1 MSAEAADPARPA
13 TAGGASNSGASDSG
27 ASNQGAGQGQRD
39 ELAGR
44 LRRLDSCA
52 VSDALD
58 QLGLA
63 GAVTGI
69 APQVPVTAAVAGQV
83 ITVRVGPRPDDRPR
97 PHLGATAI
105 ATASPGDVIVV
116 DHRGRLDVS
125 AWGGLLSLAA
135 QRRGVAGVI
144 VDGAC
149 RDVDAA
155 RTLEFP
161 VFARAVVPVTARGRI
176 IEESSGK
183 PVAIG
188 GVPVASGD
196 WVIADSSGVVFV
208 PGDRAEQVV
217 ALAEQISSREAAMAD
232 AVRQG
237 ESIVDVMHDAR
248 FEAER

>member
-1 MSAEAADPARPA
+1 VTVADEEAQRSDLAAR
-13 TAGGASNSGASDSG
+13 
-27 ASNQGAGQGQRD
+27 
-39 ELAGR
+39 LGR
-44 LRRLDSCA
+44 LDACA

-58 QLGLA
+58 RLGLP

-69 APQVPVTAAVAGQV
+69 GPLVPVGAPLTGPV

-135 QRRGVAGVI
+135 RQRGVAGVI

-149 RDVDAA
+149 RDVDEA
-155 RTLEFP
+155 RGLAFP
-161 VFARAVVPVTARGRI
+161 LFARAAVPVTARGRI
-176 IEESSGK
+176 VEESCGS

-188 GVPVASGD
+188 GVPVAAGD

-208 PGDRAEQVV
+208 PSDRASQVIG
-217 ALAEQISSREAAMAD
+217 LAEKIAAREAAMAD
-232 AVRQG
+232 AIRAG

-248 FEAER
+248 FDAER

>member
-1 MSAEAADPARPA
+1 MSAEGTAGGRGASAADPA
-13 TAGGASNSGASDSG
+13 
-27 ASNQGAGQGQRD
+27 QRD
-39 ELAGR
+39 TLAGR
-44 LRRLDSCA
+44 LRGLDACA

-58 QLGLA
+58 RLGLA

-69 APQVPVTAAVAGQV
+69 APLVPVTAVVAGPV

-149 RDVDAA
+149 RDVDEA
-155 RTLEFP
+155 RALGFP
-161 VFARAVVPVTARGRI
+161 VFARAAVPVTARGRI
-176 IEESSGK
+176 VEESCGG

-188 GVPVASGD
+188 GVPVATGD
-196 WVIADSSGVVFV
+196 WVIADSTGVVFV
-208 PGDRAEQVV
+208 PGDRAEEV
-217 ALAEQISSREAAMAD
+217 AGLAEQISAREAAMAD
-232 AVRQG
+232 AVRRG

>member
-1 MSAEAADPARPA
+1 MS
-13 TAGGASNSGASDSG
+13 TAGTPDAAAGAA
-27 ASNQGAGQGQRD
+27 GAGTGPACRPPRRD
-39 ELAGR
+39 DLGARLGR
-44 LRRLDSCA
+44 LDACA

-58 QLGLA
+58 RLGLR

-69 APQVPVTAAVAGQV
+69 SPLVPPSGPLAGPV

-97 PHLGATAI
+97 PHLGANAI
-105 ATASPGDVIVV
+105 AGAASGDVIVV

-135 QRRGVAGVI
+135 RQRGVAGVI

-149 RDVDAA
+149 RDVDEA
-155 RTLEFP
+155 RAMAFP
-161 VFARAVVPVTARGRI
+161 LFARAAVPVTARGRI
-176 IEESSGK
+176 VEESCRE
-183 PVAIG
+183 PVTIG

-208 PGDRAEQVV
+208 PRDRADEVV
-217 ALAEQISSREAAMAD
+217 GLAEQIAAREAAMAD
-232 AVRQG
+232 AVRTG

-248 FEAER
+248 FDAER